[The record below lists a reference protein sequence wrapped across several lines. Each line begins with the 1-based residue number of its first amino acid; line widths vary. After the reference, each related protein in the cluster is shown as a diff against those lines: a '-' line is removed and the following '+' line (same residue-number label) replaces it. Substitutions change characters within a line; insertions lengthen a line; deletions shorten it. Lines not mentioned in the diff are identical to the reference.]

1 MWGKKR
7 KLPKLW
13 SEKTF
18 IDFSLQCELELEDW
32 CRVKR
37 KMYCY
42 RSKSF
47 SVSESLLWALI
58 LDLHHRQP
66 KNHFSWRVTWQG
78 DFCLLYETVVGAGIG
93 TETQCIQ
100 VIVIIVNNQIIC
112 KKNNCQRC
120 QALLQFYW
128 ALELCAEWQ
137 THYVWSMQRIYIA
150 SLQVWHHSTRP

>member
-42 RSKSF
+42 ISKSF

-100 VIVIIVNNQIIC
+100 VIVIIVNNQRNLTLSVQKI
-112 KKNNCQRC
+112 NNQRNLTRYC
-120 QALLQFYW
+120 DELSPMIGFK
-128 ALELCAEWQ
+128 LE
-137 THYVWSMQRIYIA
+137 VSMQQLTGI
-150 SLQVWHHSTRP
+150 

>member
-100 VIVIIVNNQIIC
+100 VIVIIVNNQRNLTLSVQKI
-112 KKNNCQRC
+112 NNQRNLTRYC
-120 QALLQFYW
+120 DELSPMIGFK
-128 ALELCAEWQ
+128 LE
-137 THYVWSMQRIYIA
+137 VSMQQLTGI
-150 SLQVWHHSTRP
+150 